1 MRLFLPLP
9 GSVGPHASCSRSF
22 SEIGQRRSFHQF
34 PDDLLFDS
42 LPPKVHGA
50 GVGIGASIA
59 PEKTPV
65 KEIRPLDRHK
75 NLLYFDLLR
84 SPGQGVAADRPPG
97 RRDDPA
103 PGKLLKDLC
112 QKTLGNPSRG
122 SYVP

>member
-1 MRLFLPLP
+1 MRLFLPLF
-9 GSVGPHASCSRSF
+9 GSVGSHASCSRSF

-34 PDDLLFDS
+34 SNDLLFYP

-50 GVGIGASIA
+50 GAGIGAPTA
-59 PEKTPV
+59 PEKTAV
-65 KEIRPLDRHK
+65 KELRPLDPPK
-75 NLLYFDLLR
+75 NILHFDLLR